1 MADNE
6 CRAGATPAQAQRLAA
21 RHRCGA
27 LIPSRGRSR
36 PRTAHHE
43 SPPPQPPAGSDH
55 AILTVILL
63 DASSSI
69 RSSGR
74 LNGLIGAAN
83 GP

>member
-1 MADNE
+1 
-6 CRAGATPAQAQRLAA
+6 
-21 RHRCGA
+21 
-27 LIPSRGRSR
+27 
-36 PRTAHHE
+36 
-43 SPPPQPPAGSDH
+43 
-55 AILTVILL
+55 VILL